1 MLRDGEKVDSKEL
14 VNGTTS
20 YSFENLDRYDLIN
33 GHEYEYTVSE
43 EKVEGYTTS
52 YSDDKKST
60 ITNTIEQ
67 KYKTISGTKTWIAP
81 AGTIYPNIEITLYRN
96 GEEYKTITLESG
108 KTSYEFKDLET
119 YAPDGSVYNYSVEET
134 KLSNYTSEKAENGVD
149 FINTIKQE
157 QVSVRG
163 SKTWVIPAGKI
174 VPTITINLLRDG
186 EKVNSV
192 ELTME
197 QHHIHLKIWIDMI

>member
-1 MLRDGEKVDSKEL
+1 MDCTSWNNLSKYW
-14 VNGTTS
+14 N
-20 YSFENLDRYDLIN
+20 
-33 GHEYEYTVSE
+33 YT
-43 EKVEGYTTS
+43 
-52 YSDDKKST
+52 
-60 ITNTIEQ
+60 I
-67 KYKTISGTKTWIAP
+67 
-81 AGTIYPNIEITLYRN
+81 RN
-96 GEEYKTITLESG
+96 GEEYKTIKLESG